1 MLTENLAFTMAIEQ
15 FNSGDYYACHDTLE
29 EIWHGA
35 WQEDRGF
42 YQGILQVAVGLYHLQ
57 NRNWR
62 GAMILL
68 GEGISRLPDY
78 EPSYQGVMVTPLRD
92 EAVAILAQVQQT
104 YRQGEPALDLYLGRV
119 VMPQIILAPV

>member
-1 MLTENLAFTMAIEQ
+1 MLTENLALAIAIEQ

-29 EIWHGA
+29 EIWHEA
-35 WQEDRGF
+35 WHEERGF
-42 YQGILQVAVGLYHLQ
+42 YQGILQVAVGLYHLK

-78 EPSYQGVMVTPLRD
+78 EPSYQGMMVTPLRNAAI
-92 EAVAILAQVQQT
+92 EILAQVQQA
-104 YRQGEPALDLYLGRV
+104 YQQGEGALELYRSVV
-119 VMPQIILAPV
+119 VMPQIIRE